1 MNLFICYTGCSTC
14 KKTERYLDNH
24 GISYEKRDI
33 KKDNPS
39 VQELKY
45 FIKLSGKPIKSF
57 FNTSGLVYK
66 ELNLKEKLP
75 NMSEEQQLSLLE
87 SNGMLVKRPILVL
100 DDKVL
105 VGFKEQQW
113 DDLIK

>member
-1 MNLFICYTGCSTC
+1 M
-14 KKTERYLDNH
+14 DNH

-66 ELNLKEKLP
+66 ELNLKEKVP
-75 NMSEEQQLSLLE
+75 NMSEEQQLSLLS